1 MNAKAQQPVQ
11 VSRSIDAPPETVF
24 DAWLEPAMIRRW
36 MFHNPPNEVSK
47 VDNDRVVGGAFSIVE
62 RTDDDEIDHFGRYVE
77 FQRPNKLVFSL
88 RVPKHYP
95 GETMVTVGI
104 EAAVHGCDVTLTQT
118 GVAAEVTER
127 AWRNML
133 ESLAMLCAEPA

>member
-1 MNAKAQQPVQ
+1 MTTTDQQPVQ
-11 VSRSIDAPPETVF
+11 VSRSIDASPETVF
-24 DAWLEPAMIRRW
+24 DAWLEPTMMRRW
-36 MFHNPPNEVSK
+36 MFHSPPNEISK

-62 RTDDDEIDHFGRYVE
+62 RNGDDEIDHFGRYVE
-77 FQRPNKLVFSL
+77 VQRPNKLVFSL

-104 EAAVHGCDVTLTQT
+104 EPAVHGCDVTLTQT
-118 GVAAEVTER
+118 GVAPEVTER

>member
-1 MNAKAQQPVQ
+1 MTTTAQQPVQ
-11 VSRSIDAPPETVF
+11 VSRSIDASPETVF
-24 DAWLEPAMIRRW
+24 DAWLEPTMMRRW
-36 MFHNPPNEVSK
+36 MFHEAPNEITK

-62 RTDDDEIDHFGRYVE
+62 RAGDDEIDHFGRYVE

-88 RVPKHYP
+88 RVPKHFP

-118 GVAAEVTER
+118 GVSPEVTER
-127 AWRNML
+127 TWRNML